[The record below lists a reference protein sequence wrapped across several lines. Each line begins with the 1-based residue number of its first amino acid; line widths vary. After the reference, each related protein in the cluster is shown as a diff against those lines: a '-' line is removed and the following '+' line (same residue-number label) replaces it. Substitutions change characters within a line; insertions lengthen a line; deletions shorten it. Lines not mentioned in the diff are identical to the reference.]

1 MKAWVPVFLA
11 LLAACTRHDPI
22 AAEELALRVA
32 LPAGLERVPFGQ
44 SFPLEV
50 MRVWEKDL
58 VPGEWDDRALA
69 PLVVRLEEV
78 TLREDDVRVEER
90 RRYRAYA
97 FLRGSISE
105 VLPRLVPGARTPDA

>member
-78 TLREDDVRVEER
+78 TLREDEYDAMFIVFVPQISKTRVVRL
-90 RRYRAYA
+90 RY
-97 FLRGSISE
+97 
-105 VLPRLVPGARTPDA
+105 